1 MKPRKILR
9 GLAPY
14 AVILLLLLL
23 LLAGTVRAAE
33 GASSLTLAPAE
44 VAARGSFG
52 QSVTS
57 AFTMTNTTD
66 ATRSFELV
74 AYDVVVRGGQ
84 RVFAPAGAEPHGIA
98 ATAVFSRE
106 HLTIDPQTAA
116 AVVTRF
122 TIPARSDVRAVVVM
136 FRATGTPRTA
146 AGTVAMSGSLGA
158 LITFNLGDAVSL
170 AAAPPSITPPTVN
183 GNLRVQS
190 LLANDGK
197 EPLVPSGVVA
207 LIDATGKLAAKSPI
221 PAQRL
226 LPGERLPFVV
236 ELPARPG
243 PGRYKALSTFS
254 FEGRTVTT
262 STDFTLP

>member
-1 MKPRKILR
+1 MKTRKILG

-14 AVILLLLLL
+14 AVILFFLLL
-23 LLAGTVRAAE
+23 LLAGTVGPAE

-66 ATRSFELV
+66 AT
-74 AYDVVVRGGQ
+74 
-84 RVFAPAGAEPHGIA
+84 
-98 ATAVFSRE
+98 
-106 HLTIDPQTAA
+106 
-116 AVVTRF
+116 
-122 TIPARSDVRAVVVM
+122 
-136 FRATGTPRTA
+136 
-146 AGTVAMSGSLGA
+146 VAMSGSLGA
-158 LITFNLGDAVSL
+158 LITFNLGNAVSL
-170 AAAPPSITPPTVN
+170 DAAPSSITPPTAN
-183 GNLRVQS
+183 GNLRVES
-190 LLANDGK
+190 LLANDGM

-236 ELPARPG
+236 EVPARPA
-243 PGRYKALSTFS
+243 PGRYKAISTFS